1 MINYNATVGPFA
13 HSHNSSVRIMYTVIL
28 TLLPATFFGIY
39 QFGQHSAW
47 IVLTC
52 CIAAVVTEYLCLFV
66 MGRNTRACLDGSAL
80 LTAILLAMSL
90 PPTAPLWLVIAGSAF
105 AIIVGKQ
112 VYGGLGQ
119 NLFNPAMLARVMLLI
134 CFPVEMTNW
143 SDPNPID
150 FSQNQLYI
158 PAEWFSFDGVTAAT
172 SLSES
177 AGDLYIQDLFFGSQA
192 GSVGETSA
200 FLLILGGLVLIK
212 KRIIDWVI
220 PTMFFIGLG
229 FPAIC
234 ASLISPE
241 DFLPVSTHLFS
252 GAAILGA
259 FYIATD
265 LVTSPTSVKGQ
276 IVYGLGCGLLVWLI
290 RSFGS
295 YPEGVAFAI
304 LIMNA
309 ASPLIDHYLR
319 PALFGSHEAK
329 ILEDKK

>member
-1 MINYNATVGPFA
+1 MINYNAAVGPFA

-28 TLLPATFFGIY
+28 TLIPAVLFGAY
-39 QFGQHSAW
+39 QFGQHSML
-47 IVLTC
+47 IVITC
-52 CIAAVVTEYLCLFV
+52 CLAAVVTEYVCLLI
-66 MGRNTRACLDGSAL
+66 MGRNIKASLDGSAL

-90 PPTAPLWLVIAGSAF
+90 PPTAPLWMVVTGAVF
-105 AIIVGKQ
+105 AIVMGKQ

-143 SDPNPID
+143 SEPNPID
-150 FSQNQLYI
+150 FSQNQMYI
-158 PAEWFSFDGVTAAT
+158 PPEWFSIDGITAAT
-172 SLSES
+172 ALSES
-177 AGDLYIQDLFFGSQA
+177 ANGLYIQDLFFGSHA

-200 FLLILGGLVLIK
+200 FLLLIGGLVLIK
-212 KRIIDWVI
+212 KKIIDWVI

-229 FPAIC
+229 VPALF
-234 ASLISPE
+234 ASLIDPE
-241 DFLPVSTHLFS
+241 RFLSVSTHLFS

-276 IVYGLGCGLLVWLI
+276 VLYGIGCGLLVWLI

-329 ILEDKK
+329 VLEEKK